1 MSDPIPDTFKAFR
14 IHNDDDGYRAGIEDV
29 SLDDLSD
36 GDVTI
41 RCHWSS
47 VNYKDALA
55 GTGKGKIA
63 TVFPI
68 TGGIDVSGVVVDS
81 RNGRFQSLRV
91 TITATGNDQ
100 LQALFASLKATGRV
114 HMVL

>member
-1 MSDPIPDTFKAFR
+1 M
-14 IHNDDDGYRAGIEDV
+14 NDK
-29 SLDDLSD
+29 SLRDLRTETPQSPP
-36 GDVTI
+36 
-41 RCHWSS
+41 
-47 VNYKDALA
+47 
-55 GTGKGKIA
+55 KI
-63 TVFPI
+63 VFPCDYSLKI
-68 TGGIDVSGVVVDS
+68 VGDASPDFQAVVVETIKVHAPAFDENAMSAVDS